1 MPGNSA
7 SSSSSPENSALLAFR
22 GTSALNL
29 KMFPVA
35 GVPTADAPAE
45 EEEEHA
51 VAEDATRSGVSGPK
65 SAARRSAQ
73 YGDVG
78 GADPEEAVG
87 PLAAASWEDD
97 GEGARSKSARLDPV
111 RLGMKRSL

>member
-1 MPGNSA
+1 
-7 SSSSSPENSALLAFR
+7 LR

-29 KMFPVA
+29 NIFPVA
-35 GVPTADAPAE
+35 GVPTGDLAA

-51 VAEDATRSGVSGPK
+51 AAEEPTRSGVSGPN
-65 SAARRSAQ
+65 SAERRSVQ
-73 YGDVG
+73 YVDDAAV
-78 GADPEEAVG
+78 ADPEEAG
-87 PLAAASWEDD
+87 AASRGE